1 MERKAMEKKKM
12 SYQHPAITPLEIV
25 CEDFLLTSSEDENQG
40 EWDSVEGLDGL
51 MDELLPGNK

>member
-1 MERKAMEKKKM
+1 MEKKKM

-25 CEDFLLTSSEDENQG
+25 CEDFLLTSCEDENQG